1 MGYTLVFKLY
11 RPSFLFRG
19 CGKEADFREADKS
32 VEAISF
38 MLDRSLV
45 IQPFIAC
52 VTIKELGL
60 PRVRIAQGDS
70 FVLIKRA
77 RAMWMTLALFF
88 YFCPTT
94 TAALRNAL
102 NFSGSSPIAK
112 KKRRWARRLQ

>member
-1 MGYTLVFKLY
+1 VGTRRRHSYRNGPLDVWRFSTTRHYHICHRSGRLGDRVGYTLVFKLY

-60 PRVRIAQGDS
+60 PRVRIAQ
-70 FVLIKRA
+70 KE
-77 RAMWMTLALFF
+77 
-88 YFCPTT
+88 
-94 TAALRNAL
+94 
-102 NFSGSSPIAK
+102 
-112 KKRRWARRLQ
+112 